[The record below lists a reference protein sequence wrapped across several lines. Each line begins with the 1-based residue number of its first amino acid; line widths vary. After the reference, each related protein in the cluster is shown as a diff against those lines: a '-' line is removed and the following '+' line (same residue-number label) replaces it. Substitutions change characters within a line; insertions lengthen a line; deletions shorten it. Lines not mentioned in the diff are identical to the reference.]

1 MKLKLP
7 MALITLLLGIGT
19 IASGCSSTQPTSS
32 SVESKTNTSTNET
45 LDITVSIEPQ
55 KYFVEKIGGKNVS
68 VNVMVPAGTEPHAY
82 EPKPQQLRKISE
94 AEAYII
100 IGSDTFEDAWMNRI
114 KSANSS
120 LLIVDSGKGIERIK
134 MVAHHHHHEEEEE
147 KATKESEEQGLDP
160 HIWLAPSLVKK
171 QAQNIYQ
178 GLVQL
183 DPDRE
188 EEYKQNLDS
197 FLAEIDRTDREIR
210 KNLAGVTNRKFIV
223 FHPAWGYFS
232 REYNLEQIPIEVE
245 GTEPSA
251 AELKE
256 LIEEAKEEKIQV
268 IFVEPQFSTKS
279 AQTIAQEI
287 KARVV
292 PINPLAADWSDNLL
306 KVSETFAKELSELDS
321 SKVKVLIVLSFP
333 HI

>member
-1 MKLKLP
+1 M
-7 MALITLLLGIGT
+7 
-19 IASGCSSTQPTSS
+19 
-32 SVESKTNTSTNET
+32 
-45 LDITVSIEPQ
+45 
-55 KYFVEKIGGKNVS
+55 
-68 VNVMVPAGTEPHAY
+68 
-82 EPKPQQLRKISE
+82 
-94 AEAYII
+94 
-100 IGSDTFEDAWMNRI
+100 
-114 KSANSS
+114 
-120 LLIVDSGKGIERIK
+120 
-134 MVAHHHHHEEEEE
+134 
-147 KATKESEEQGLDP
+147 
-160 HIWLAPSLVKK
+160 
-171 QAQNIYQ
+171 
-178 GLVQL
+178 QL
-183 DPDRE
+183 DPDRK

-279 AQTIAQEI
+279 AQSIAQEI
-287 KARVV
+287 NARVV
-292 PINPLAADWSDNLL
+292 PINPLAANWSENLL